1 LQAEVFVKTVF
12 LLSMRFKLFNG
23 GGLKKAWWWAKN
35 LFVLAVQITLFF
47 TILYRVAPIPVT
59 PLMVLR
65 LDGID
70 KDWVPYEKINKNVIV
85 AAMTSEDPNFNT
97 HFGFELE
104 AIKDAIEDMDEEG
117 KPMRGGST
125 ISQQTAK
132 NVFLFPGEGFTRY
145 IRKAIEIP
153 LTGLIEAMWTKR
165 RIMEVYLNIIEMG
178 PGIYGIE
185 ATAQRYYKKP
195 ASKLS
200 AGEAASIVVCFPL
213 PLKRQPTAL
222 KPRLQRKRDRVTR
235 WMAGYKL
242 PDNLDQD

>member
-1 LQAEVFVKTVF
+1 MQ
-12 LLSMRFKLFNG
+12 FKIFNR

-35 LFVLAVQITLFF
+35 IFVLVVQVTLFF
-47 TILYRVAPIPVT
+47 TILYRVVPIPVT
-59 PLMVLR
+59 PLMILR
-65 LDGID
+65 FNGME
-70 KDWVPYEKINKNVIV
+70 KNWVPYGQINKNVVI
-85 AAMTSEDPNFNT
+85 AAMTSEDPHFNE
-97 HFGFELE
+97 HIGFDFS
-104 AIKDAIEDMDEEG
+104 AIKDAIEDMDDDG
-117 KPMRGGST
+117 RPMRGGST

-153 LTGLIEAMWTKR
+153 LTVLLEAMWTKR

-185 ATAQRYYKKP
+185 ATARHYYKKP
-195 ASKLS
+195 AAKLS
-200 AGEAASIVVCFPL
+200 ATEAAAIVVCFPL

-222 KPRLQRKRDRVTR
+222 KPRLQRKRDRVVR

-242 PDNLDQD
+242 PDNLD